1 MAQKF
6 EIKSGFKPKGDQP
19 QAINELTDGIIR
31 GERNQALLGVTGS
44 GKTFTV
50 ANLINNI
57 QRPAL
62 ILAHNKTLAA
72 QLYSE
77 LLEFFPKNGIHF
89 FVSYYDYY
97 QPEAYIQQTDTYIEK
112 DASINQYID
121 RLRHAATT
129 ALFDR
134 EDVIIVASVSSI
146 YGIGAP
152 QDYYGMLTIVEKGM
166 ELSRESLM
174 ARLQEVQYT
183 RKVNELERSTFRVKG
198 DVVDVF
204 PSHEESSAL
213 RVEFFGDCVESI
225 KRIDPLK
232 GCTIS
237 ILDKAAI
244 FPGSHYVAPK
254 ERLKI
259 AIEGIKQELEERMEY
274 LKMYGLELE
283 RNRLGERTKF
293 DIELLETMGF
303 CPGIE
308 NYSRHLSGRKEGEP
322 PFTLLDYFPEDFL
335 CIIDESHQMI
345 PQLKAMYLGDRS
357 RKNSLVDNG
366 FRLPSALDNRPLSF
380 EEFVLRVNQVVYVSA
395 TPGPYEKE
403 VCGEKI
409 IEQIIRPTGLADPVI
424 EIQPAGNQVDN
435 LLDELKSVIAQG
447 ERILVTTLTKKMA
460 EDLTDYYMELG
471 LKVRYLHSEIDT
483 LERIKIIRDLRI
495 GKFDVLVGINL
506 LREGLDIPEVSLVA
520 VLDADKEGYLR
531 SETSLIQI
539 FGRASRNVNG
549 RVILYADKITNSMQL
564 AISET
569 KRRRKI
575 QLEYNKVNNI
585 TPTSIKKNITDILS
599 SIYEAD
605 YITVPKEKDDEF
617 FDLPPNKIPNLIFKL
632 NKEMRA
638 AAKRLEFE
646 SASEKKNQIKILREL
661 ETKYAGEIK

>member
-1 MAQKF
+1 MSEKF
-6 EIKSGFKPKGDQP
+6 KLKSEFEPKGDQP
-19 QAINELTDGIIR
+19 AAIKELTDGIKA
-31 GERNQALLGVTGS
+31 GEKNQTLLGVTGS

-50 ANLINNI
+50 ANVINNI
-57 QRPAL
+57 QRPTL

-77 LLEFFPKNGIHF
+77 LLEFFPENGIHY

-97 QPEAYIQQTDTYIEK
+97 QPEAYIPQTDTYIEK
-112 DASINQYID
+112 DSSINEYID

-129 ALFDR
+129 SLFDR
-134 EDVIIVASVSSI
+134 EDVVIVASVSSI

-152 QDYYGMLTIVEKGM
+152 KDYYGMLTVVEKDM
-166 ELSRESLM
+166 ELSRDAFM
-174 ARLQEVQYT
+174 KRLQEVQYD
-183 RKVNELERSTFRVKG
+183 RKINELERSSFRVKG

-204 PSHEESSAL
+204 PSHEESTAL
-213 RVEFFGDCVESI
+213 RVEFFGDVVDNI

-232 GCTIS
+232 GITINNVE
-237 ILDKAAI
+237 KATI

-254 ERLKI
+254 ERLKQ
-259 AIEGIKQELEERMEY
+259 AIEAIKEELEEQMEK
-274 LKMYGLELE
+274 LRLQGLELE
-283 RNRLGERTKF
+283 RNRLAERTKF
-293 DIELLETMGF
+293 DLELLETMGF

-308 NYSRHLSGRKEGEP
+308 NYSRHLSGRKAGEA
-322 PFTLLDYFPEDFL
+322 PFTLIDYFPDDFL
-335 CIIDESHQMI
+335 CVIDESHQMV
-345 PQLKAMYLGDRS
+345 PQLRAMYLGDRS
-357 RKNSLVDNG
+357 RKMSLVENG

-380 EEFVLRVNQVVYVSA
+380 EEFEAKVNQVVYVSA

-403 VCGEKI
+403 KCEGQI
-409 IEQIIRPTGLADPVI
+409 TEQIIRPTGLADPTL
-424 EIQPAGNQVDN
+424 EIRPAQNQVDN
-435 LLDELKSVIAQG
+435 LLEEITDVTAKG
-447 ERILVTTLTKKMA
+447 ERVLITTLTKKMA
-460 EDLTDYYMELG
+460 EDLTDYYIELG
-471 LKVRYLHSEIDT
+471 IKVRYLHSEIDT
-483 LERIKIIRDLRI
+483 LERIKIVRDLRM
-495 GKFDVLVGINL
+495 GKFDVLIGINL

-549 RVILYADKITNSMQL
+549 RVVMYADTITNSMQH

-575 QLEYNKVNNI
+575 QLEYNRVNNI
-585 TPTSIKKNITDILS
+585 TPRSIKKNITDILS

-605 YITVPKEKDDEF
+605 YITVPKDKDDEF
-617 FDLPPNKIPNLIFKL
+617 FDIAPNKIPKLIFKL

-646 SASEKKNQIKILREL
+646 KASEKKHQIKKLREL
-661 ETKYAGEIK
+661 EAKYAGEIK

>member
-1 MAQKF
+1 MSEKF
-6 EIKSGFKPKGDQP
+6 ILKSEFEPKGDQP
-19 QAINELTDGIIR
+19 AAIKELTGGINT
-31 GERNQALLGVTGS
+31 GEKHQTLLGVTGS

-50 ANLINNI
+50 ANVIENI
-57 QRPAL
+57 QRPTL

-72 QLYSE
+72 QLYAE
-77 LLEFFPKNGIHF
+77 LLEFFPENSIHY

-97 QPEAYIQQTDTYIEK
+97 QPEAYIPQTDTYIEK
-112 DASINQYID
+112 DSSINEYID

-129 ALFDR
+129 SLFDR
-134 EDVIIVASVSSI
+134 EDVVIVASVSSI

-152 QDYYGMLTIVEKGM
+152 KDYYGMLTIVEKDM
-166 ELSRESLM
+166 ELTRESFM
-174 ARLQEVQYT
+174 KRLQEVQYD

-198 DVVDVF
+198 DVVDIF
-204 PSHEESSAL
+204 PSHEESIAL
-213 RVEFFGDCVESI
+213 RVEFFGDVVDNI

-232 GCTIS
+232 GITIS
-237 ILDKAAI
+237 SVDKATI

-254 ERLKI
+254 ERFKQ
-259 AIEGIKQELEERMEY
+259 AIKAIKEELEEQMEK
-274 LKMYGLELE
+274 LKLQGLELE
-283 RNRLGERTKF
+283 KNRLVERTKF

-308 NYSRHLSGRKEGEP
+308 NYSRHLSGRKAGEP
-322 PFTLLDYFPEDFL
+322 PFTLLDYFPDDFL
-335 CIIDESHQMI
+335 CVIDESHQMI
-345 PQLKAMYLGDRS
+345 PQLRAMYLGDRS
-357 RKNSLVDNG
+357 RKTSLVENG

-380 EEFVLRVNQVVYVSA
+380 EEFEKKVDQVVYVSA

-403 VCGEKI
+403 KCEGQI
-409 IEQIIRPTGLADPVI
+409 TEQIIRPTGLADPTL
-424 EIQPAGNQVDN
+424 EIRPAENQVDN
-435 LLDELKSVIAQG
+435 LLEEIRSVTTNGQ
-447 ERILVTTLTKKMA
+447 RVLVTTLTKKMA
-460 EDLTDYYMELG
+460 EDLTDYYIELG
-471 LKVRYLHSEIDT
+471 VKVRYLHSEIDT
-483 LERIKIIRDLRI
+483 LERIRIVRDLRM

-549 RVILYADKITNSMQL
+549 RVVMYADTITRSMQH

-569 KRRRKI
+569 NRRRKI
-575 QLEYNKVNNI
+575 QLEYNKANDI

-605 YITVPKEKDDEF
+605 YITVPKDKDDEF
-617 FDLPPNKIPNLIFKL
+617 FDIPPNKIPKLIFKL

-646 SASEKKNQIKILREL
+646 NASEKKNQIKKLREL
-661 ETKYAGEIK
+661 EAKYAGEIK